1 MWEVKSMSEDRAL
14 SEIISRLKSE
24 NNALKDRV
32 KYSEGQL
39 SGMRLSEHIKHFE
52 RAEVSIP
59 VKKKNK
65 RQPQQKYSELDMAL
79 AIRIKDGVYNVSGNM
94 MRKPNMTSWANAIRV
109 MRTAD
114 HIKCSD
120 IENVFNWA
128 NTDIFWKTVVLSPL
142 SLRRNWDK
150 IVARM
155 GNNTVD
161 KEQER
166 SDKNMEY
173 IEEVMNR

>member
-1 MWEVKSMSEDRAL
+1 MWEVKPMSEDRAL

-52 RAEVSIP
+52 RAEASVP
-59 VKKKNK
+59 VKKTKK
-65 RQPQQKYSELDMAL
+65 QQPKKKYTELDMAL
-79 AIRIKDGVYNVSGNM
+79 ATRMKDGVYNVSGDM
-94 MRKPNMTSWANAIRV
+94 MRKPNMTSWANTIRV

-114 HIKCSD
+114 NIKCSD
-120 IENVFNWA
+120 IENVFKWA
-128 NTDIFWKTVVLSPL
+128 NTDIFWKTVVLSQL

-173 IEEVMNR
+173 IEELMSR